1 MTHVVFRDRRAG
13 VTMAT
18 RDQPIAVLIEQLDTI
33 VRNAALLN
41 SPQSIVKT
49 THTPTSRVEI
59 RA

>member
-1 MTHVVFRDRRAG
+1 
-13 VTMAT
+13 MAN

-41 SPQSIVKT
+41 SPQSIVKI
-49 THTPTSRVEI
+49 THAPTSRVEI